1 MSPGRSYVRRR
12 LLRVSGGAHVQLS
25 RKEKQVRG
33 KHPEFVVT
41 HVRCNACGSEFTTRS
56 SRAELALGV
65 CSSCH
70 PAYTGIEQPAA
81 QGSRVDRFERRRA
94 QARARP
100 ATTV

>member
-1 MSPGRSYVRRR
+1 MCQRRTH
-12 LLRVSGGAHVQLS
+12 AQFS
-25 RKEKQVRG
+25 RKEKQLRG

-56 SRAELALGV
+56 SRAELGLGV

-70 PAYTGIEQPAA
+70 PAYTGIERPAA

-94 QARARP
+94 RARVRAA
-100 ATTV
+100 ATA